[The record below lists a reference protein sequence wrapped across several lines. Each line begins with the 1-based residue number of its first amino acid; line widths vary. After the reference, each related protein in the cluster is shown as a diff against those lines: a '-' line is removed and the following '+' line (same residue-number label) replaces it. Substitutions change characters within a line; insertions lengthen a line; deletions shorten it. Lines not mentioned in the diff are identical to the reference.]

1 MKEETLCR
9 AARLQFISVTRFSLL
24 VSGFHWAW
32 PHVREMWAGAS
43 SVQCLQLLEQWK
55 SLHIAERQIR
65 WKMRSRKYLLSWP
78 AIWTSLYSYIHT
90 HANTSKCK
98 WRSPPYLH
106 IGTFLSHNLA
116 IYFFFLTGQ
125 RFSLLHPQVLLIL
138 NFTNSKSLQKLFPK
152 PAAVKQIH
160 VFWESLST

>member
-116 IYFFFLTGQ
+116 IYFFFSH
-125 RFSLLHPQVLLIL
+125 RPKIFSIAPTSIADLELYQ
-138 NFTNSKSLQKLFPK
+138 LQIFAKASP
-152 PAAVKQIH
+152 
-160 VFWESLST
+160 